1 MKNKRNQ
8 DLEILK
14 IEDSFNNKISELAIV
29 NAKEQELL
37 PEHINSLQR
46 EVKNKIQVDIN
57 ELSQFAT
64 NLIKQDDKLTDEEV
78 AIEMLKNISNNNKSK
93 FMRKLASKMI
103 KEKWWEK

>member
-64 NLIKQDDKLTDEEV
+64 NLIKQDDKLTDDEV